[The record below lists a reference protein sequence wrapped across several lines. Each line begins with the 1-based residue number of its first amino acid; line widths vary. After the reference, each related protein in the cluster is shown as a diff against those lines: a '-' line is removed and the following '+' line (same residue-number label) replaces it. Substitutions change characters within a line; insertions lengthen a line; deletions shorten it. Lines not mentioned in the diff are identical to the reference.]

1 MLYLKCCNITK
12 SVFNGSLITGLS
24 LSAGEDIFS
33 YIYNLFES
41 GDFLAEEDI
50 LAKEMEELDKLAY
63 TKKRYLSPKEII
75 AFVLV
80 NFGQK
85 NLDQF
90 VNAFK
95 EFYMIQFL
103 KLNTTAYANI
113 QLFASIY
120 DAVDDTLSGLI
131 IDRTRTRWGRVRPFL
146 ILPLPLVV
154 AGTVMMF
161 SAPSISPTGRVVWTA
176 VATVLFGLGMSY
188 FNAWQL
194 MTYNITPNDNE
205 RNNLITTS
213 KFFEL
218 FGTWVPSLV
227 PVLVQFLPKISSKI
241 TMSSVY
247 TGFAYAMAALV
258 SLFAIF
264 GFFNM
269 RERVPLQSREEM
281 NETSVLES
289 IKQIFTNRPLFA
301 IIFAGFFNNFKAVG
315 GSSEQWFWLNNTGSI
330 ANQTVCGLFTGIPNY
345 LMVPLAAKMIKK
357 FGARTTAIIAGV
369 FGGVAYTLLF
379 IIGYHPFGQTFSDNY
394 ILNLIWVI
402 FGLTI
407 CGLPNKLILV
417 VGPVLN
423 AETFDYMEWKHGLR
437 NEALVTTVQGYF
449 QKLATSITSWMSG
462 MVLTWIHY
470 VPLTDSLGNA
480 VPQSDPSV
488 LNGIWAVFCLMPALA
503 RGLYGISFFLYPI
516 HGNLRNQMIAE
527 LADIRAER
535 LAEQEAAQKAQLES
549 GSNEE

>member
-1 MLYLKCCNITK
+1 MADT
-12 SVFNGSLITGLS
+12 
-24 LSAGEDIFS
+24 EQ
-33 YIYNLFES
+33 E
-41 GDFLAEEDI
+41 I
-50 LAKEMEELDKLAY
+50 LAQEQAELDKLAY
-63 TKKRYLSPKEII
+63 TKKRYLSPKEIV

-95 EFYMIQFL
+95 EFFMIQFL

-113 QLFASIY
+113 NFFAAVY
-120 DAVDDTLSGLI
+120 DAVDDTISGLV
-131 IDRTRTRWGRVRPFL
+131 IDRTRTRWGRIRPFF
-146 ILPLPLVV
+146 IVPIPLWFI
-154 AGTVMMF
+154 GSIMMF
-161 SAPSISPTGRVVWTA
+161 SAPDISPTSKIIYATA
-176 VATVLFGLGMSY
+176 AIILFGLGMSY

-194 MTYNITPNDNE
+194 MIYNITPNDNE

-227 PVLVQFLPKISSKI
+227 PILVQFLPKISSKF
-241 TMSSVY
+241 TMSGVY
-247 TGFAYAMAALV
+247 TGFAYFMAAMV
-258 SLFAIF
+258 AAFAVY

-315 GSSEQWFWLNNTGSI
+315 GSSEQWFWLNNTGNI

-357 FGARTTAIIAGV
+357 LGARTTAIIAGL

-402 FGLTI
+402 FALTI

-437 NEALVTTVQGYF
+437 NEALITTVQGYF

-462 MVLTWIHY
+462 MVLTWINY

-480 VPQSDPSV
+480 IPQTDPKM

-503 RGLYGISFFLYPI
+503 RGLYGLSFLLYPI
-516 HGNLRNQMIAE
+516 HGNLKNQMIAE
-527 LADIRAER
+527 LADVRAER
-535 LAEQEAAQKAQLES
+535 LAEQEAAQKARAAM
-549 GSNEE
+549 NEANTEE

>member
-1 MLYLKCCNITK
+1 M
-12 SVFNGSLITGLS
+12 
-24 LSAGEDIFS
+24 
-33 YIYNLFES
+33 
-41 GDFLAEEDI
+41 AEEDL

-63 TKKRYLSPKEII
+63 TKKRYLSPKEIV

-95 EFYMIQFL
+95 EFFMIQFL

-146 ILPLPLVV
+146 VLPLPLL
-154 AGTVMMF
+154 AIGTVMMF

-176 VATVLFGLGMSY
+176 IATVLYGLGMSY

-194 MTYNITPNDNE
+194 MTYNITPNNNE
-205 RNNLITTS
+205 RDNLITTS

-218 FGTWVPSLV
+218 FGTWVPALV

-241 TMSSVY
+241 TMSGVY
-247 TGFAYAMAALV
+247 TGFAYVMAAMV
-258 SLFAIF
+258 SVFAIF

-301 IIFAGFFNNFKAVG
+301 IIFSNFFNNFKAVG

-330 ANQTVCGLFTGIPNY
+330 ANATVCGLFTGIPNY

-357 FGARTTAIIAGV
+357 FGARTTAIVAGV

-379 IIGYHPFGQTFSDNY
+379 IIGYHPFGQTFSDHY

-437 NEALVTTVQGYF
+437 NEALITTVQGYF

-480 VPQSDPSV
+480 VPQSDPAI

-503 RGLYGISFFLYPI
+503 RGLYGLSFFIYPI
-516 HGNLRNQMIAE
+516 HGDLKNQMIAE
-527 LADIRAER
+527 LADIRADR
-535 LAEQEAAQKAQLES
+535 IKAQ
-549 GSNEE
+549 EEVGKALQQENQD

>member
-1 MLYLKCCNITK
+1 
-12 SVFNGSLITGLS
+12 
-24 LSAGEDIFS
+24 
-33 YIYNLFES
+33 
-41 GDFLAEEDI
+41 
-50 LAKEMEELDKLAY
+50 MEELDKLAY
-63 TKKRYLSPKEII
+63 TKKRYLAPKEIV

-90 VNAFK
+90 VNAFR
-95 EFYMIQFL
+95 EFFMIQFL
-103 KLNTTAYANI
+103 KINTTAYANI

-120 DAVDDTLSGLI
+120 DALDDTLSGLI

-146 ILPLPLVV
+146 VLPLPLLII
-154 AGTVMMF
+154 GTVMMF
-161 SAPSISPTGRVVWTA
+161 SAPSINPVGRVIWTA
-176 VATVLFGLGMSY
+176 VATVLYGLGMSY

-194 MTYNITPNDNE
+194 MTYNITPNNHE
-205 RNNLITTS
+205 RDNLITTS

-241 TMSSVY
+241 TMSGVY
-247 TGFAYAMAALV
+247 TGFAYVMTAMV
-258 SLFAIF
+258 SVFAIF

-301 IIFAGFFNNFKAVG
+301 IIFGNFFNSFKAVG
-315 GSSEQWFWLNNTGSI
+315 GSTEQWFWLNNTGSI
-330 ANQTVCGLFTGIPNY
+330 ANQTVCGLFTGLPNY

-357 FGARTTAIIAGV
+357 FGARTTAIVAGV
-369 FGGVAYTLLF
+369 FGGVAYTLMF
-379 IIGYHPFGQTFSDNY
+379 IIGYHPFGQTFSENY

-449 QKLATSITSWMSG
+449 GKLAISVTSWLSG

-480 VPQSDPSV
+480 VPQTDPAM
-488 LNGIWAVFCLMPALA
+488 LNGIWAVFCIMPALA
-503 RGLYGISFFLYPI
+503 RGLYGLSFFLYPI
-516 HGNLRNQMIAE
+516 HGDLKNQMIAE
-527 LADIRAER
+527 LADIRANR
-535 LAEQEAAQKAQLES
+535 LKEQEEAQKKIS
-549 GSNEE
+549 D

>member
-1 MLYLKCCNITK
+1 M
-12 SVFNGSLITGLS
+12 
-24 LSAGEDIFS
+24 AEE
-33 YIYNLFES
+33 NL
-41 GDFLAEEDI
+41 LAE
-50 LAKEMEELDKLAY
+50 EMEELDKLAY
-63 TKKRYLSPKEII
+63 TKKRYLSPKEIV

-95 EFYMIQFL
+95 EFFMIQFL

-113 QLFASIY
+113 QLAASIY

-131 IDRTRTRWGRVRPFL
+131 IDRTRTRWGRVRPFF
-146 ILPLPLVV
+146 IIPLPLVI

-161 SAPSISPTGRVVWTA
+161 SAPSINSDARIVWSAT
-176 VATVLFGLGMSY
+176 ATVLFGLGMSY

-194 MTYNITPNDNE
+194 MIYNITPNDNE

-241 TMSSVY
+241 TMSGVY
-247 TGFAYAMAALV
+247 TGFAYVMAAMV
-258 SLFAIF
+258 SVFAIF

-357 FGARTTAIIAGV
+357 FGARTTAIIAGL

-379 IIGYHPFGQTFSDNY
+379 IIGYHPFGQTFSDHY

-449 QKLATSITSWMSG
+449 QKLATSVTSWMSG

-480 VPQSDPSV
+480 VPQTDPKM

-503 RGLYGISFFLYPI
+503 RGLYGLSFFLYPI
-516 HGNLRNQMIAE
+516 HGDLKNQMIAE

-535 LAEQEAAQKAQLES
+535 LKAQDEAQKAQLLQQE
-549 GSNEE
+549 NND

>member
-1 MLYLKCCNITK
+1 MVI
-12 SVFNGSLITGLS
+12 
-24 LSAGEDIFS
+24 
-33 YIYNLFES
+33 
-41 GDFLAEEDI
+41 FLAEEDL

-63 TKKRYLSPKEII
+63 TKKRYLSPKEIV

-95 EFYMIQFL
+95 EFFMIQFL

-113 QLFASIY
+113 QLFAAIY
-120 DAVDDTLSGLI
+120 DAVDDTVSGLI
-131 IDRTRTRWGRVRPFL
+131 IDRTRTRWGRVRPFFVV
-146 ILPLPLVV
+146 PLPLV
-154 AGTVMMF
+154 AIGAVMMF
-161 SAPSISPTGRVVWTA
+161 TAADISPTARVVWSA
-176 VATVLFGLGMSY
+176 AATVLFGLGMSY

-194 MTYNITPNDNE
+194 MIYNITPNDNE

-227 PVLVQFLPKISSKI
+227 PILVSVLPKVSPKI
-241 TMSSVY
+241 TMSGVY
-247 TGFAYAMAALV
+247 TGFAYFMVAMV
-258 SLFAIF
+258 VVFAVY

-315 GSSEQWFWLNNTGSI
+315 GSTEQWFWLNNTGSI
-330 ANQTVCGLFTGIPNY
+330 ANQTICGLFTGIPNY

-357 FGARTTAIIAGV
+357 FGARTTAIIAGL

-379 IIGYHPFGQTFSDNY
+379 IIGYHPFGQTFSDHY

-449 QKLATSITSWMSG
+449 QKLAGSITSWMSG

-480 VPQSDPSV
+480 VPQTDPDM
-488 LNGIWAVFCLMPALA
+488 LNGIWAVFCILPALA
-503 RGLYGISFFLYPI
+503 RGLYGLSFFIYPI
-516 HGNLRNQMIAE
+516 HGNLKNQMIAE

-535 LAEQEAAQKAQLES
+535 LREQDEAQKAL
-549 GSNEE
+549 SND